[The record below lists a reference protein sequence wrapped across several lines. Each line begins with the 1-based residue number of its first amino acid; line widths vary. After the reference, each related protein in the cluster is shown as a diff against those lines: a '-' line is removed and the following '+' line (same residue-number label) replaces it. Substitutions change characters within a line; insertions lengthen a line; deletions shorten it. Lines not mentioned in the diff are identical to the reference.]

1 MGTSK
6 YLNQVAKILPAIQAR
21 QMKELLSDLQVTGQV
36 RNVNEYKTKLQE
48 LASLINS
55 GTPTPSFQ
63 QISALVWRLCSS
75 DAHNQMMKSA
85 ANDIE
90 AAFAQVD
97 ELGTKLD
104 DHNRLFMNN
113 LIADLENNLNEQ
125 ENNILR
131 LEWLANK
138 NNEFTQALVN
148 SFTSSSSLR
157 VPRSAIN
164 SSTLY
169 FDNRTYAIKAET
181 ELPNAIVSELGDK
194 LILDIENDPIIR
206 PINVKLHTDE
216 SSYGTE
222 VHVNAVDNILNII
235 DGELGTFWYRDV
247 YLNSKV
253 EKVTTVLEFDLGLAK
268 DIDYIVVEGASPSSF
283 YISSIVGLAPDGHK
297 ITLLSQEEEVNGKT
311 RIDFTRTNVRAIL
324 VTFSTET
331 YLKAEYF
338 VPPEAK
344 VLEVFEEGNRFE
356 KILQREAIAPVVKE
370 ALSPTVGTICA
381 VSDYSSIETNYY
393 KYTFGLDNVYF
404 GNSQYKDT
412 GIFVSKPLVLTNPGV
427 VGVEVSE
434 LTTTELVKNS
444 IEYEIVKIDTFPRHK
459 ETHFPIPSLDQ
470 EIVESERL
478 VFTKQF
484 DDSTIND
491 TGALRFIPSINWF
504 DDDLTKQKRV
514 DVYENGLLLELGN
527 DWEYSISSDFL
538 GEEKKYTWY
547 TIPDAAED
555 ISNYLFSPPKFW
567 IKIKNPKLTSIY
579 TVNYTLLGSDSVG
592 ENTIWLDADK
602 TIYLGS
608 KGRVYI
614 RQEDP
619 DVKVTSELYLQI
631 TLRRNLSSQSS
642 TPELYSYALLSAS
655 YE

>member
-1 MGTSK
+1 
-6 YLNQVAKILPAIQAR
+6 
-21 QMKELLSDLQVTGQV
+21 
-36 RNVNEYKTKLQE
+36 
-48 LASLINS
+48 
-55 GTPTPSFQ
+55 
-63 QISALVWRLCSS
+63 
-75 DAHNQMMKSA
+75 
-85 ANDIE
+85 
-90 AAFAQVD
+90 
-97 ELGTKLD
+97 
-104 DHNRLFMNN
+104 
-113 LIADLENNLNEQ
+113 
-125 ENNILR
+125 
-131 LEWLANK
+131 
-138 NNEFTQALVN
+138 
-148 SFTSSSSLR
+148 
-157 VPRSAIN
+157 
-164 SSTLY
+164 
-169 FDNRTYAIKAET
+169 
-181 ELPNAIVSELGDK
+181 
-194 LILDIENDPIIR
+194 
-206 PINVKLHTDE
+206 
-216 SSYGTE
+216 
-222 VHVNAVDNILNII
+222 
-235 DGELGTFWYRDV
+235 
-247 YLNSKV
+247 
-253 EKVTTVLEFDLGLAK
+253 
-268 DIDYIVVEGASPSSF
+268 
-283 YISSIVGLAPDGHK
+283 
-297 ITLLSQEEEVNGKT
+297 
-311 RIDFTRTNVRAIL
+311 
-324 VTFSTET
+324 
-331 YLKAEYF
+331 
-338 VPPEAK
+338 
-344 VLEVFEEGNRFE
+344 
-356 KILQREAIAPVVKE
+356 
-370 ALSPTVGTICA
+370 
-381 VSDYSSIETNYY
+381 
-393 KYTFGLDNVYF
+393 
-404 GNSQYKDT
+404 
-412 GIFVSKPLVLTNPGV
+412 
-427 VGVEVSE
+427 VSE